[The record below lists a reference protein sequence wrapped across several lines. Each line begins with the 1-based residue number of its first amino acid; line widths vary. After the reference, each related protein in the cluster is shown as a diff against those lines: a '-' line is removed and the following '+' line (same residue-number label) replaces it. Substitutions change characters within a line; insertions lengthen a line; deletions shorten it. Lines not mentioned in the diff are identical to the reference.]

1 MVYNGQK
8 HSSGINVC
16 IMVDIKIEYFRSLK
30 EVCMRILDVDGLV
43 LKRPKAPSGIAFRG
57 GEKTLKGLKL
67 LSKICLLFG
76 KFAKK
81 RFLQI

>member
-1 MVYNGQK
+1 MGKNIQVALMFASWLTSKLSILGLWK
-8 HSSGINVC
+8 RFVWGC
-16 IMVDIKIEYFRSLK
+16 
-30 EVCMRILDVDGLV
+30 LDVDGLV